1 MKEFMLLFRRPEV
14 NNVSPAEMEALAKQW
29 QQWFGKLAAQG
40 NIAQG
45 PVQLNKEGKVLKP
58 GGVVTDGPFV
68 EVREVLGG
76 FVVVKAAD
84 LDEAVTLAHGCP
96 VLTIGGSVEIRTA
109 AE

>member
-14 NNVSPAEMEALAKQW
+14 NNVSPVEMEALAKQW

-68 EVREVLGG
+68 EVREMLGG
-76 FVVVKAAD
+76 FVVLKAAD

-96 VLTIGGSVEIRTA
+96 VLNIGGSVEIRTA
-109 AE
+109 VE